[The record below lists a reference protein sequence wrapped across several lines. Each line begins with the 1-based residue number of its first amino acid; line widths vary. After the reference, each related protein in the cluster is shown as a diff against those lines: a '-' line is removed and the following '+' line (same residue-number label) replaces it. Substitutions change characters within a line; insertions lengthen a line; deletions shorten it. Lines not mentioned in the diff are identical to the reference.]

1 MSFRLKTKHFSNDP
15 MLSKSVEP
23 LASTGMFARYTLLS
37 IIVTKG
43 SKLVI
48 VWWGFCMIW
57 RIIQIEEGVR
67 GRITPSSICIL
78 LSDHTRTEFNK
89 FLNMVQDSKSF
100 YPKNKPKYCYLDRC
114 SNFPLHSPVP
124 PTGTKSDCFWV
135 HIYPCICS
143 VQFYLAIQLIRVQ
156 IPFVN
161 SFPFFLSLL
170 IVKQL
175 GCRAIFLTLVFELS
189 MKASAQGWSTKSWRQ
204 IWRSSC
210 PFITYILNIIYRF
223 TYFYTRYI
231 IVSLFTHTL
240 GQLNQSIVFIYH
252 DKGRAVDI

>member
-1 MSFRLKTKHFSNDP
+1 

-23 LASTGMFARYTLLS
+23 FASTGMFARYTLLS

-43 SKLVI
+43 SKLEI

-57 RIIQIEEGVR
+57 RIIQIEDGLR

-78 LSDHTRTEFNK
+78 LSDHTRAEFNK

-100 YPKNKPKYCYLDRC
+100 CPNNKPKYSYLDRC
-114 SNFPLHSPVP
+114 SNFALHSTVP
-124 PTGTKSDCFWV
+124 PAGTKSD
-135 HIYPCICS
+135 CICS
-143 VQFYLAIQLIRVQ
+143 VQFYLAIQLFRVQ

-161 SFPFFLSLL
+161 SFPFFLSLQ

-189 MKASAQGWSTKSWRQ
+189 MKTSAEGWSTKSCRQ

-210 PFITYILNIIYRF
+210 PLLGIFLTLYTVLNIF
-223 TYFYTRYI
+223 TRFYTRY
-231 IVSLFTHTL
+231 L
-240 GQLNQSIVFIYH
+240 YH
-252 DKGRAVDI
+252 RFSFWAILKK